1 MEQKMLQIKQDSKC
15 SQPYFEIKP
24 FVFMEMR
31 TIPYLCSMKCCKPY
45 KNMKYRFFFLT
56 ILLFT
61 LACTQEKKQST
72 TSKIQTVE
80 NEETNISGNIYI
92 TVDENFEPIIKE
104 EIAVFESLYPKAKI
118 HALYMPGEDAI
129 NRMASSDSFR
139 LAIACRNANA
149 SEMTQIQKQDASL
162 RPMPIAQDAIAMIVN
177 KANAD
182 STLTIQQMKDIVAG
196 KLTNWKEINP
206 QSTLGNILL
215 VFDNTRSG
223 TVQFLRDSVLTNE
236 KINSKAFTAKN
247 SVEVLDYV
255 GKNAGAIG
263 VIGVNWISDSDDRKY
278 KGFLTNNRI
287 VRLESPKDCG
297 VEGQYLQP
305 YPGIVKLGCYPL
317 IRNMYALNRESGF
330 KLGTAFVSFLC
341 NGTNGQRVILK
352 AGLVPMYAVS
362 RYVRFPAEQ
371 K

>member
-1 MEQKMLQIKQDSKC
+1 
-15 SQPYFEIKP
+15 
-24 FVFMEMR
+24 MEML
-31 TIPYLCSMKCCKPY
+31 TISYLCSMKCCKKN
-45 KNMKYRFFFLT
+45 KNMKQITFLVM
-56 ILLFT
+56 IALFA
-61 LACTQEKKQST
+61 LACNEKKTAATNNEVKSAD
-72 TSKIQTVE
+72 K
-80 NEETNISGNIYI
+80 EETNISGNIYI

-118 HALYMPGEDAI
+118 HALYLPGEDAI

-139 LAIACRNANA
+139 LAIACRNANT
-149 SEMTQIQKQDASL
+149 SEMAQIQKQDASL

-182 STLTIQQMKDIVAG
+182 STLTIQQMKDIVSG
-196 KLTNWKEINP
+196 KLTYWKEINP
-206 QSTLGNILL
+206 KSTLGNILL
-215 VFDNTRSG
+215 VFDNNRSG
-223 TVQFLRDSVLTNE
+223 TVEFLRDSVLKNE
-236 KINSKAFTAKN
+236 KINAKAFTATN

-263 VIGVNWISDSDDRKY
+263 IIGVNWISDSDDRKY

-297 VEGQYLQP
+297 AEGQYLQP

-341 NGTNGQRVILK
+341 NGTNGQRIILK

-362 RYVRFPAEQ
+362 RYVRFPTEQ